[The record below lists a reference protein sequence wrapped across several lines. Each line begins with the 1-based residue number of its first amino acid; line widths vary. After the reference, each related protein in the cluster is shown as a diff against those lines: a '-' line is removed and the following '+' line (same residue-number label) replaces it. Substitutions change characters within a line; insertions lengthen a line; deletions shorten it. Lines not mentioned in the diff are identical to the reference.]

1 MKRMEGYDMHLKLK
15 GANFPVKDS
24 ALMGGKSDPYIRL
37 WTGNPQDLL
46 RLAKPVDEEKHTEHM
61 GTDRE
66 RKVKLRGM
74 DSSGVRL
81 LYDGIDQVEKNTLD
95 PTFKE
100 IKIRVDDA
108 CIDSDVSSTSKSIL
122 IEFWDYDGVGMRPDF
137 MGFVVVAPCELIKCA
152 TKKEKLSLVKGA
164 KGHKWSGTLE
174 IEALTFKKEDSEES
188 LDKLVESLGECSL
201 DGDVS
206 DVQADTHI
214 SVCVM
219 R

>member
-1 MKRMEGYDMHLKLK
+1 
-15 GANFPVKDS
+15 
-24 ALMGGKSDPYIRL
+24 
-37 WTGNPQDLL
+37 
-46 RLAKPVDEEKHTEHM
+46 
-61 GTDRE
+61 
-66 RKVKLRGM
+66 
-74 DSSGVRL
+74 
-81 LYDGIDQVEKNTLD
+81 
-95 PTFKE
+95 
-100 IKIRVDDA
+100 
-108 CIDSDVSSTSKSIL
+108 
-122 IEFWDYDGVGMRPDF
+122 
-137 MGFVVVAPCELIKCA
+137 LIKCA

>member
-1 MKRMEGYDMHLKLK
+1 
-15 GANFPVKDS
+15 
-24 ALMGGKSDPYIRL
+24 
-37 WTGNPQDLL
+37 
-46 RLAKPVDEEKHTEHM
+46 
-61 GTDRE
+61 
-66 RKVKLRGM
+66 
-74 DSSGVRL
+74 
-81 LYDGIDQVEKNTLD
+81 
-95 PTFKE
+95 
-100 IKIRVDDA
+100 
-108 CIDSDVSSTSKSIL
+108 
-122 IEFWDYDGVGMRPDF
+122 

-188 LDKLVESLGECSL
+188 LDTLVASLGECSL